1 MVTLLILF
9 LAIIALLFLVQQLL
23 KNSPKG
29 KFLHLFIKKLYCYN
43 VFENTCTSLNQ
54 NEVLTFG
61 IKLFSGQV

>member
-1 MVTLLILF
+1 MFFPL
-9 LAIIALLFLVQQLL
+9 
-23 KNSPKG
+23 SPKG

-54 NEVLTFG
+54 NEILTFG